1 MMFEPNNLC
10 KLAIWHSKVVCIWE
24 ELIHCHANGERQQ
37 MCGIVSVVA
46 IMALQ
51 GMVPDTVQ
59 GVYRSQ
65 DQGEKV
71 TCVTLTS

>member
-1 MMFEPNNLC
+1 
-10 KLAIWHSKVVCIWE
+10 
-24 ELIHCHANGERQQ
+24 
-37 MCGIVSVVA
+37 MCGIVSVVV

>member
-1 MMFEPNNLC
+1 
-10 KLAIWHSKVVCIWE
+10 
-24 ELIHCHANGERQQ
+24 
-37 MCGIVSVVA
+37 MCGIVSVVV

-51 GMVPDTVQ
+51 GRVPDTVQ
-59 GVYRSQ
+59 WVYRSQ